1 MKKFFKII
9 GNKYVIATLVFA
21 VLILF
26 LDEYNLMVT
35 RRVKRQVD
43 ELHAEE
49 ADLRQAIEAD
59 SAANAELRENLDAKE
74 RYGRE
79 NYYMK
84 RSDEDIFVIK

>member
-1 MKKFFKII
+1 MKRFLKIV
-9 GNKYVIATLVFA
+9 GNKYVIATLVFV
-21 VLILF
+21 VLIVF

-35 RRVKRQVD
+35 GRVQRQVN

-49 ADLRQAIEAD
+49 AALREAIVTD
-59 SAANAELRENLDAKE
+59 SLNAMELRDNLEAKE

-84 RSDEDIFVIK
+84 RPNEDIFVIK